1 MKVLY
6 NNCYGEG
13 FTLSDAFLEEY
24 EKRTGKKL
32 DPAKILFYKG
42 VTSIRCDPVAIALFE
57 EKGSEWCSGYDSML
71 AIRDVPAVFDR
82 YWEIEEGD
90 GDEYVRIL
98 ISEALAD
105 VLHAFMQTGDR
116 ATLDRQYAA
125 IIAASA

>member
-1 MKVLY
+1 MKILY
-6 NNCYGEG
+6 NNCYGPG

-32 DPAKILFYKG
+32 EPAKVLFHTG
-42 VTSIRCDPVAIALFE
+42 VGSIRCDSIAIALFE
-57 EKGSEWCSGYDSML
+57 EKGSEWCSAPGSDI
-71 AIRDVPAVFDR
+71 AIRDIPSVFDH
-82 YWEIEEGD
+82 YWEIEESD

-98 ISEALAD
+98 VSEALAD
-105 VLHAFMQTGDR
+105 ILHTFMQTGDR